1 MTCTR
6 EPIRMSGVLNGNGF
20 AAFCTVSAVR
30 VALSGTRLFKNCRYS
45 ILWVAKPLP
54 DGKYQLVVEG
64 DTVQMRLSSGNW
76 QTT

>member
-6 EPIRMSGVLNGNGF
+6 EPVRISGVLNGNGL

-54 DGKYQLVVEG
+54 DGKYLLSVDG
-64 DTVQMRLSSGNW
+64 DTVPMRLSSGDW
-76 QTT
+76 QMT